1 MARSTT
7 KQAVQNGNVAQEV
20 TQAATTAETADNGN
34 GTKYNVKQRRLT
46 PHTIVTVRNGFA
58 GVLVY
63 RSRHTGEKFKW
74 DGYGSE
80 QYMELQELRNA
91 KGSSKAFFEN
101 GWFLI
106 DDDDVIEYLG
116 LQSVYKNALKYDDI
130 DALFGLKP
138 NEIESKIKAA
148 PDGQKVSIAHR
159 ARQLISDGKIDSIRV
174 ITTLEKCLGVELIE
188 R

>member
-1 MARSTT
+1 MPRNTT
-7 KQAVQNGNVAQEV
+7 KQAAQNNGAAAPVA
-20 TQAATTAETADNGN
+20 TAAETAEN
-34 GTKYNVKQRRLT
+34 TQSRKYNVKQRKLT

-74 DGYGSE
+74 EGYGSE

-106 DDDDVIEYLG
+106 DDEDVIEYLG

-130 DALFGLKP
+130 DALFSLKP
-138 NEIESKIKAA
+138 DEIEAKIKAA
-148 PDGQKVSIAHR
+148 PAGQKVSIAHR
-159 ARQLISDGKIDSIRV
+159 ARQLIADGKIDSIKV
-174 ITTLEKCLGVELIE
+174 ITTLEKCLDTELIE